1 MSMIFFDTELIE
13 EVRKDRGLNRAK
25 LSLLLTSQKRDRPPR
40 ANFIRELIANGGMCQ
55 CLENASLLVNWYGS
69 LDCISHCDERAKT
82 MLSDMLEE
90 YKEEQKYIAE
100 HEFDVVKY

>member
-69 LDCISHCDERAKT
+69 LECVKHCDERAKT
-82 MLSDMLEE
+82 VLSDMLEE
-90 YKEEQKYIAE
+90 HQEEQRYIAE
-100 HEFDVVKY
+100 REFNCY

>member
-40 ANFIRELIANGGMCQ
+40 ANFIRELIVNGGMCQ
-55 CLENASLLVNWYGS
+55 SLENASLLVNWYGS
-69 LDCISHCDERAKT
+69 LECVKHCDERAKT
-82 MLSDMLEE
+82 VLSDMLEE
-90 YKEEQKYIAE
+90 YKEEQKYISE
-100 HEFDVVKY
+100 HEFDCY

>member
-69 LDCISHCDERAKT
+69 TECVKYCDECAREE
-82 MLSDMLEE
+82 LESRLEE
-90 YKEEQKYIAE
+90 YKEEQRYIAE
-100 HEFDVVKY
+100 REFNCY

>member
-25 LSLLLTSQKRDRPPR
+25 LSLMLTEKKKDRPPR

-69 LDCISHCDERAKT
+69 TECIEHCDGRARKE
-82 MLSDMLEE
+82 LENRLEE
-90 YKEEQKYIAE
+90 YKEEQKYISE
-100 HEFDVVKY
+100 HEFDCY

>member
-1 MSMIFFDTELIE
+1 MSMIFFNTELLE
-13 EVRKDRGLNRAK
+13 EVRQERGLNRAK
-25 LSLLLTSQKRDRPPR
+25 LSLMLTSQKRDRPPR

-69 LDCISHCDERAKT
+69 LECIQHCDERARSE
-82 MLSDMLEE
+82 LESRLEE
-90 YKEEQKYIAE
+90 YQEEQRYISE